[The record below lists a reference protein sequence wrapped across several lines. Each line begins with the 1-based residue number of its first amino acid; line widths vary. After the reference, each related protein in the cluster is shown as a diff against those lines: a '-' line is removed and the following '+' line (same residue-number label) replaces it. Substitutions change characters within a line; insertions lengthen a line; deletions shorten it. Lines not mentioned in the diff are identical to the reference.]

1 MTYRLDSDVYL
12 GYGSFI
18 NKTTNQIIK
27 PNNFL
32 DFDKKIHLVNNLTVF
47 GQTELVER
55 TKDIAWLV
63 SHCNTTIKREDY
75 VKEMKKYKGLR
86 IDIFGGCTSQ
96 FKLNSTL
103 AIPGRFE
110 GGWEPAYH
118 ILAKEY
124 KFYISF
130 ENTRCLDYITEKFF
144 TALKAGMIPVVMGG
158 LSKRDYE
165 KIAPPHSY
173 LHVDDFPSPRD
184 LMKKLHEIS
193 KDPLLYNSYFWWR
206 SYYSAVVLYNPD
218 HDPEHQ
224 LWRVAGCQLCGVLN
238 SEHVKRN
245 NYSNFTYFWNQCK

>member
-1 MTYRLDSDVYL
+1 MNRTTKQKIIPN
-12 GYGSFI
+12 SFLKYDE
-18 NKTTNQIIK
+18 N
-27 PNNFL
+27 
-32 DFDKKIHLVNNLTVF
+32 HLVSNLKEF
-47 GQTELVER
+47 GLNDLVER

-63 SHCNTTIKREDY
+63 SHCKTIIRREDY
-75 VKEMKKYKGLR
+75 VKEMKKYKGLQ

-96 FKLNSTL
+96 LKLNSTTT
-103 AIPGRFE
+103 IPGRFE

-118 ILAKEY
+118 ILAKKY

-130 ENTRCLDYITEKFF
+130 ENTRCLDNITEKFF

-173 LHVDDFPSPRD
+173 LHVDDFPSPGD
-184 LMKKLHEIS
+184 LTKQLHEIS

-206 SYYSAVVLYNPD
+206 SYYSTVVLYNPD

-224 LWRVAGCQLCGVLN
+224 LWRIPGCQLCGVLN